1 MTATVTLVQAEVE
14 EEKQQAPPAVQR
26 RPLPFAARV
35 VTQALLTL
43 AVGALGFLAYL
54 VVVSPIQQDRDQEIL
69 YAQLREEL
77 AAATAPTGGAIDAGH
92 PVALLEIPG
101 IGLNQVVLEG
111 TAGAELASG
120 PGHRRDTPLPG
131 QGGVSLVYGKSS
143 TFGAPF
149 ERIADLR
156 AGDRITATT
165 GQGKFEYKVDGV
177 RRDGDPVPAAPAKGS
192 GRLTMV
198 TAEGGERNT
207 VFLDAT
213 LIDPAAPIPAG
224 RPRII
229 PPQEKAMAADL
240 GAFIPL
246 VIWLQ
251 ALGLALGA
259 IVWARHRW
267 GKWETYVVG
276 TPVALA
282 VVWNIYE
289 NLGRVLPNLL

>member
-1 MTATVTLVQAEVE
+1 MIKA
-14 EEKQQAPPAVQR
+14 
-26 RPLPFAARV
+26 
-35 VTQALLTL
+35 VTQALIGL
-43 AVGALGFLAYL
+43 AVGALGLLGYL

-92 PVALLEIPG
+92 PVALLAIPG
-101 IGLNQVVLEG
+101 IGLKQVVVEG

-143 TFGAPF
+143 TFGGPF
-149 ERIADLR
+149 ERIADLQP
-156 AGDRITATT
+156 GDRITATT
-165 GQGKFEYKVDGV
+165 GQGTFEYKVDRL
-177 RRDGDPVPAAPAKGS
+177 RRDGDPVPAALAKGG
-192 GRLTMV
+192 GRLTLV
-198 TAEGGERNT
+198 TGERAT

-213 LIDPAAPIPAG
+213 LLDPAAPIPAG

-229 PPQEKAMAADL
+229 PPQEKAMASDS

-276 TPVALA
+276 TPIALA